1 MDRRKAGAFAQG
13 DRKMVKFGNRK
24 TTVFGQTFD
33 SKHEAERYLE
43 LRAMERDGKIRHL
56 ATQVPFELIPAQL
69 DGEGKVLERSAKY
82 VADFTYWERYET
94 GFRYV
99 VEDAKSPATR
109 TDVYRLK
116 KKLMLS
122 VHGIRIREV

>member
-1 MDRRKAGAFAQG
+1 MNKY
-13 DRKMVKFGNRK
+13 GNRK

-56 ATQVPFELIPAQL
+56 ATQVPFELIPVQM
-69 DGEGKVLERSAKY
+69 DGNGKVLERPVKY
-82 VADFTYWERYET
+82 IADFTYWEKYDT
-94 GFRYV
+94 GYRYV

-122 VHGIRIREV
+122 VHGIIIREV

>member
-1 MDRRKAGAFAQG
+1 MNKYGA
-13 DRKMVKFGNRK
+13 RK

-43 LRAMERDGKIRHL
+43 LRAMEREGKIRHL
-56 ATQVPFELIPAQL
+56 ATQVPFELIPPQL
-69 DGEGKVLERSAKY
+69 DDAGKLIERPAKY
-82 VADFTYWERYET
+82 VADFTYWEKHEN

-122 VHGIRIREV
+122 VHGIRIKEV

>member
-1 MDRRKAGAFAQG
+1 MSKY
-13 DRKMVKFGNRK
+13 GNRK
-24 TTVFGQTFD
+24 TMVFGQAFD

-56 ATQVPFELIPAQL
+56 ATQVPFELIPAQY
-69 DGEGKVLERSAKY
+69 DGKKLLERPATY
-82 VADFTYWERYET
+82 IADFTYWVPEKY

-99 VEDAKSPATR
+99 VEDAKGCK

-116 KKLMLS
+116 KKLMLQ
-122 VHGIRIREV
+122 VHGIRIQEV

>member
-1 MDRRKAGAFAQG
+1 MN
-13 DRKMVKFGNRK
+13 KFGARK

-43 LRAMERDGKIRHL
+43 LRAMEREGKIRHL

-69 DGEGKVLERSAKY
+69 DGEGKLLERPAKY
-82 VADFTYWERYET
+82 IADFTYWERYEN
-94 GFRYV
+94 GFRFV

-109 TDVYRLK
+109 TETYRIK
-116 KKLMLS
+116 KKLLLY
-122 VHGIRIREV
+122 VHGIRIKEV

>member
-1 MDRRKAGAFAQG
+1 MNKYGA
-13 DRKMVKFGNRK
+13 RK

-43 LRAMERDGKIRHL
+43 LRAMEREGKIRHL
-56 ATQVPFELIPAQL
+56 STQVPFELIPDQL
-69 DGEGKVLERSAKY
+69 DGEGKLLERSAIY
-82 VADFTYWERYET
+82 IADFTYWEQHEN

-116 KKLMLS
+116 RKLMLS
-122 VHGIRIREV
+122 IHGLRIREV

>member
-43 LRAMERDGKIRHL
+43 LRAMEREGKIRHL

-69 DGEGKVLERSAKY
+69 DGEGKLLERPAKY
-82 VADFTYWERYET
+82 IADFTYWERYET
-94 GFRYV
+94 GFRFV

-109 TDVYRLK
+109 TETYRIK
-116 KKLMLS
+116 KKLLLY
-122 VHGIRIREV
+122 VHGIRIKEV